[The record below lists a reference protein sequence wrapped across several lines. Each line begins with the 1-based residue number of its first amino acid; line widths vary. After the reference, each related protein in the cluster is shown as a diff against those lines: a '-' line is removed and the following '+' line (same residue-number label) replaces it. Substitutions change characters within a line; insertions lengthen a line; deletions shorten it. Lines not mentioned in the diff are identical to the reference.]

1 MVNVR
6 FEQTDAPIVP
16 STNFKFRQVGVI
28 KDPFLFGTQRIPTKT
43 TSNILLAAYANLTV
57 SGAITNSDQL
67 IAGAILRGGTSGA
80 NATVVSY
87 SGNVINFVKSRDTSA
102 NIEGN
107 FKAYTLSETL
117 YVGTYAIGTLFS
129 TANATVQPKSG
140 EIMYVDNRN
149 VITRAT
155 DQVEDIYVVLE
166 F

>member
-1 MVNVR
+1 
-6 FEQTDAPIVP
+6 
-16 STNFKFRQVGVI
+16 
-28 KDPFLFGTQRIPTKT
+28 
-43 TSNILLAAYANLTV
+43 
-57 SGAITNSDQL
+57 
-67 IAGAILRGGTSGA
+67 
-80 NATVVSY
+80 
-87 SGNVINFVKSRDTSA
+87 VKSRDTSA